1 MNSRGLAVFLLLVL
15 FAPLSCAAWAES
27 EIPKVISLSCELGFL
42 QVAYPGG
49 EITSTGF
56 RGSLSFAVG
65 EALYPGYARLLLAKL
80 EATISEFPLF
90 LDLDGDGAAE
100 RRLLDNVTV
109 SEADVRWAHGG
120 IRLATGEFL
129 LYVHLHLPEL
139 RTQGAVVLEQQ
150 YVRLVLHG
158 VLRQGATSL
167 SVNGTGRILAGELAG
182 TALTFRARCSPR

>member
-1 MNSRGLAVFLLLVL
+1 MNSRGLAVLLLLVL
-15 FAPLSCAAWAES
+15 LAPLSGAARAES
-27 EIPKVISLSCELGFL
+27 ETHEVIALSCELGFL

-49 EITSTGF
+49 AFTSTGF

-65 EALYPGYARLLLAKL
+65 EDLYPGYARLLLAKL

-90 LDLDGDGAAE
+90 LDIDGDGATE

-120 IRLATGEFL
+120 IHLATGEFL

-139 RTQGAVVLEQQ
+139 RTQGAVVLERQ